1 MNAGM
6 KMIKYLMFTFNF
18 IFVIFGFALI
28 GLGAYVEIKYRDVAV
43 LTTNAIASGPLLM
56 VAVGVFMLALAFF
69 GCCGAYKE
77 SYCMITCF
85 AVFMS
90 FIFILELAGTLTAY
104 ILKAKVETW
113 MNNSFNQSVSDYARS
128 DSENKLDIVQ
138 QNFHCCGGKSPS
150 DYMLNTEFVKDSQDI
165 INKSSITNPRSIFVP
180 DSCCND
186 DSVQYCGLKNSSVI
200 NTEGCSNKIVMGFKE
215 QILVIGGVGLAV
227 VFIQLTGIGFSCL
240 LMRTIKT
247 NYEVV

>member
-6 KMIKYLMFTFNF
+6 KMIKYLMFAFNF

-56 VAVGVFMLALAFF
+56 VAVGVFMLLLAFF

-113 MNNSFNQSVSDYARS
+113 MNNSFNQSVTDYTRS
-128 DSENKLDIVQ
+128 DGDNKLDIVQ
-138 QNFHCCGGKSPS
+138 QNFKCCGGKSPA
-150 DYMLNTEFVKDSQDI
+150 DYQFNEKFENDSQEIIKKLNLTGTRDI
-165 INKSSITNPRSIFVP
+165 SVP
-180 DSCCND
+180 DSCCED
-186 DSVQYCGLKNSSVI
+186 DSVAHCGLMNSTKI
-200 NTEGCSNKIVMGFKE
+200 FEEGCSNKIVVGFNE

-240 LMRTIKT
+240 LMRSIKT